1 MSIATLR
8 SLCRAALSSWS
19 LFVSVASVVAQ
30 SRDSEPF
37 NWAYS
42 AAFGSGVYQL
52 GDGTEAQTYRG
63 NFSIGLGDSEDERAR
78 VRLLLPATI
87 GLQNLDDD
95 DLPVDR
101 PSDRLEHV
109 TFLPGVELE
118 HEPGRRWTL
127 RTRAQLGIGKELEG
141 TQGSARVAAV
151 GLRSRVRFAD
161 ALGSPALI
169 NGLLWSGFDPEIGAR
184 GSLLRFTTAIELDF
198 RAARWRVR
206 DRPMRWRPHVL
217 KDWYY
222 HPPPALAYD
231 DGDVERVKEEW
242 QIGVAAVREGGF
254 KIRFIEFE
262 GVGIAYRFSD
272 VSSGLKLYIS
282 SVF

>member
-1 MSIATLR
+1 MSIAIR
-8 SLCRAALSSWS
+8 HCLCWAALSTCS
-19 LFVSVASVVAQ
+19 LFVSLPPAVAQ
-30 SRDSEPF
+30 SEGSDPF
-37 NWAYS
+37 SWPYS
-42 AAFGSGVYQL
+42 AAFGSGVYRL

-63 NFSIGLGDSEDERAR
+63 NFSVGLRETEDGRPR
-78 VRLLLPATI
+78 TRLLLPVAI

-95 DLPVDR
+95 DLPIDR
-101 PSDRLEHV
+101 PSDRVEHV

-118 HEPGRRWTL
+118 HGPGRRWTL
-127 RTRAQLGIGKELEG
+127 RTRAQIGLGEELEG
-141 TQGSARVAAV
+141 TEGSARLAAV
-151 GLRSRVRFAD
+151 GVRSRVRFDD
-161 ALGSPALI
+161 APGSPALI
-169 NGLLWSGFDPEIGAR
+169 NGLLWTAFDPEDGAR
-184 GSLLRFTTAIELDF
+184 GSLLRFTTALELDF

-231 DGDVERVKEEW
+231 DGDFGRVQEEW

-254 KIRFIEFE
+254 KIGFIEFE
-262 GVGIAYRFSD
+262 GVGVAYRFSD
-272 VSSGLKLYIS
+272 FSSGLKLYIS